1 MTPARPTVSVVVPV
15 LDDAEHLRVC
25 LALLAAQS
33 RPALEVVVVDNGCMD
48 DSAVLAR
55 AAGARVVHEPRRGVP
70 AAAAAG
76 LDAAV
81 GELLVRC
88 DADTRM
94 PADWLERIVA
104 RFDADPG
111 LDALTGPGTFHDQP
125 GPRGRVRA
133 ALYTGAYRW
142 GAGAAVAATPVWGS
156 NCALRAEAWQAV
168 RTRVHRERGDVHDDL
183 DLSFQLAL
191 AGRRIRFDPD
201 LRVEVA
207 GRIFH
212 SLRQR
217 VRQGRMAVT
226 TLQVNWARLSP
237 GRRWLRRAARSRPR
251 PHWGRGPDGQ
261 SRD

>member
-1 MTPARPTVSVVVPV
+1 
-15 LDDAEHLRVC
+15 
-25 LALLAAQS
+25 
-33 RPALEVVVVDNGCMD
+33 
-48 DSAVLAR
+48 
-55 AAGARVVHEPRRGVP
+55 
-70 AAAAAG
+70 
-76 LDAAV
+76 
-81 GELLVRC
+81 
-88 DADTRM
+88 
-94 PADWLERIVA
+94 
-104 RFDADPG
+104 
-111 LDALTGPGTFHDQP
+111 
-125 GPRGRVRA
+125 
-133 ALYTGAYRW
+133 
-142 GAGAAVAATPVWGS
+142 VAATPVWGS

-217 VRQGRMAVT
+217 VRQGRMAVA